1 MADAAIALEIVTPEG
16 VALEVSVDSLT
27 APSVNGEFG
36 VLPGHRPLFA
46 ALKTGLVSYDQ
57 GTTRVQVAV
66 GPGFVELSDDKV
78 TLITDKF
85 TKKDDVDVVRV
96 RRDLKEADEALDC
109 YEGDPGG
116 PEHVDLVL
124 KARWA
129 AAQLELYGDPPPPVI
144 QTFHEF
150 AAQGR
155 DSYRGPDNT
164 VEAAVDEES
173 AKS

>member
-1 MADAAIALEIVTPEG
+1 
-16 VALEVSVDSLT
+16 
-27 APSVNGEFG
+27 
-36 VLPGHRPLFA
+36 
-46 ALKTGLVSYDQ
+46 
-57 GTTRVQVAV
+57 
-66 GPGFVELSDDKV
+66 
-78 TLITDKF
+78 
-85 TKKDDVDVVRV
+85 
-96 RRDLKEADEALDC
+96 
-109 YEGDPGG
+109 
-116 PEHVDLVL
+116 VL